1 MMKNSEII
9 IQEFNEN
16 LDNEQ
21 SRLSKLK
28 VSYEKIRNLYN
39 KSDLK

>member
-28 VSYEKIRNLYN
+28 VSYEKIRNPNN

>member
-28 VSYEKIRNLYN
+28 VSYEKIRNLNN

>member
-16 LDNEQ
+16 LDDK

-28 VSYEKIRNLYN
+28 VSYE
-39 KSDLK
+39 